1 MTNTRMAINGQ
12 LNLQAAYTYTLNLSK
27 VFPVE
32 RNTSLQHSAQDSTF
46 IVPSHQSGWPSIPPA
61 RVSRFR
67 HLRYRQNDVNS
78 WSATSIYR
86 LQRCTANG
94 AL

>member
-46 IVPSHQSGWPSIPPA
+46 IVPSHQSGMAINTSGKSIE
-61 RVSRFR
+61 VSAFKIP
-67 HLRYRQNDVNS
+67 
-78 WSATSIYR
+78 TE
-86 LQRCTANG
+86 
-94 AL
+94 